1 MIKIKKKPEFKKTYQ
16 YFKKLD
22 AFDPRGI
29 LEEFGKRGVSALSN
43 ATPLDTGET
52 AQSWSYKVA
61 GNKERYT
68 ITWSNNESAGSVPL
82 VVILQYGHATK
93 SGYFLSGRDFI
104 NPALRPLYKD
114 LSRRLSKEI
123 SK

>member
-1 MIKIKKKPEFKKTYQ
+1 MIKVKKKPKFKKTYQ
-16 YFKKLD
+16 YFKKLET
-22 AFDPRGI
+22 FDPRKI
-29 LEEFGKRGVSALSN
+29 LEELGKRGVSALSS
-43 ATPLDTGET
+43 ATPLDTGE
-52 AQSWSYKVA
+52 AARSWSYKVA

-68 ITWSNNESAGSVPL
+68 VTWSNNESAGSVPL

-104 NPALRPLYKD
+104 NPALRPLYED
-114 LSRRLSKEI
+114 LRRRLSKEI